1 MLTLSPTWDLLGTH
15 NERTRSHIGAYV
27 IYTTVITGLIYP
39 VVVHWVWDGVG
50 WASSFNPDAVLGG
63 AIDFGGSG
71 VVHMTGGIAAFWGA
85 LIIGPRAGRF
95 DLDGTPVAIR
105 GHSSVLQAL
114 GTFILWMG
122 WCESRPQTF
131 ACVAFSFPPLN
142 APHPLD
148 TPPPSPRYGFNPGS
162 TLAITPTGY
171 AATAARATIC
181 TTLSAAFGGMTV
193 CSVCTCTCS
202 CTHARAYGHARAIC
216 TCTCACACHVVHV

>member
-1 MLTLSPTWDLLGTH
+1 
-15 NERTRSHIGAYV
+15 
-27 IYTTVITGLIYP
+27 
-39 VVVHWVWDGVG
+39 
-50 WASSFNPDAVLGG
+50 
-63 AIDFGGSG
+63 
-71 VVHMTGGIAAFWGA
+71 MTGGIAAFWGA

-162 TLAITPTGY
+162 TLAITPKGY

-181 TTLSAAFGGMTV
+181 TTLSAAFAGMTV
-193 CSVCTCTCS
+193 ACAHAHAHMPMPMPSPCPCPCPRACTCT
-202 CTHARAYGHARAIC
+202 
-216 TCTCACACHVVHV
+216 VHV

>member
-1 MLTLSPTWDLLGTH
+1 M
-15 NERTRSHIGAYV
+15 
-27 IYTTVITGLIYP
+27 ITGLIYP
-39 VVVHWVWDGVG
+39 VVVHWVWDDDG

-122 WCESRPQTF
+122 WCESRPQT
-131 ACVAFSFPPLN
+131 CVLRILP
-142 APHPLD
+142 
-148 TPPPSPRYGFNPGS
+148 PPPSMH
-162 TLAITPTGY
+162 LTP
-171 AATAARATIC
+171 
-181 TTLSAAFGGMTV
+181 
-193 CSVCTCTCS
+193 
-202 CTHARAYGHARAIC
+202 
-216 TCTCACACHVVHV
+216 